1 MSYGSLPPHRGQ
13 WRAWYARLCDLSKHY
28 HERKDEA
35 GQLVRHLLREM
46 DALWVFLLEH
56 GVETTTNR
64 SERIL
69 RFAVMWRKRSQGT
82 NSDKGS
88 RWVERILSLTET
100 CRLQARSTY
109 AVLVDAVRCSFHGHL
124 PETDWL

>member
-1 MSYGSLPPHRGQ
+1 MS
-13 WRAWYARLCDLSKHY
+13 AKN
-28 HERKDEA
+28 EA

-56 GVETTTNR
+56 GVETTNNR
-64 SERIL
+64 SERAL

-88 RWVERILSLTET
+88 RWVERILSLKET
-100 CRLQARSTY
+100 CRLQVRSTY
-109 AVLVDAVRCSFHGHL
+109 AVLVDAVRCSFHRGTPRYDVAL
-124 PETDWL
+124 IR

>member
-1 MSYGSLPPHRGQ
+1 MLGFVSLIKR
-13 WRAWYARLCDLSKHY
+13 Y
-28 HERKDEA
+28 HERKDEP

-56 GVETTTNR
+56 GVETTNNR
-64 SERIL
+64 SERAL

-88 RWVERILSLTET
+88 RLSRKHPVAQRDLPTT
-100 CRLQARSTY
+100 SSLHLRCARRCHPLLPSTGNSPIRRGSNS
-109 AVLVDAVRCSFHGHL
+109 VNPNLVPL
-124 PETDWL
+124 